1 MCIHIYMRVCVN
13 EFFMEYSKMIALVY
27 NTVHLLFFWQ
37 GKYHVI
43 ENLLGRFHN
52 LPVAKRGPAEKT
64 FLETLEAAKS
74 EARSRMR
81 RMFNPYFGSPFLTSS
96 GKESAFAYNVQ
107 RYADVYT
114 SRLDNFLRL
123 SHDSWIYTPADVK
136 ILPHHVK
143 VGAEWGGMKLEVK
156 HK

>member
-1 MCIHIYMRVCVN
+1 M
-13 EFFMEYSKMIALVY
+13 
-27 NTVHLLFFWQ
+27 
-37 GKYHVI
+37 I

-52 LPVAKRGPAEKT
+52 LPLAKRGPAEEA
-64 FLETLEAAKS
+64 FLQTLEAAKS
-74 EARSRMR
+74 EARRGMQK
-81 RMFNPYFGSPFLTSS
+81 MFNPYFGSPFLTSS

-143 VGAEWGGMKLEVK
+143 VGI
-156 HK
+156 H